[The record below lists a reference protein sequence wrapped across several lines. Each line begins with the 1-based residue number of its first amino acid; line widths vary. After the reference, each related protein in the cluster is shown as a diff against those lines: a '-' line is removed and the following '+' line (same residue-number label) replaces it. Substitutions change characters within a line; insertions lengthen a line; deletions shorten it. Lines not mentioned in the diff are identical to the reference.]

1 MNVLN
6 ILHLLVATFVAL
18 AVGQNSSSV
27 VTWDEYSLKID
38 GERVLIFS
46 GEFHYARLPVPEL
59 WQDVLEKYKAN
70 GLNAISV
77 SLARTTCMPVRM
89 LMAQGLFL
97 LELSQC

>member
-1 MNVLN
+1 MKVSGVLY
-6 ILHLLVATFVAL
+6 LLVATLVTL

-27 VTWDEYSLKID
+27 VTWDEYSLKIN

-77 SLARTTCMPVRM
+77 SLTSYLKSRW
-89 LMAQGLFL
+89 
-97 LELSQC
+97 